1 MVNEELKERF
11 VDEKTGIEYVRQ
23 GDYYIPNLVL
33 TLEGTNYKIRK
44 YGRIKL
50 NYLKNHKKAEYSIML
65 MDGTLNNHL
74 KEIQET
80 AITRVEQIIKQLKE
94 KSNLTEEM
102 KNTDVLYWVGTLNSI
117 KAQAEEVIYNEVQ
130 EKYYLEALTVY
141 FENVLNMLRT
151 ISCKDRIEDGQKNYT
166 INVANNLDFAINAAS
181 SREDNSDL
189 SFINQFSFDYIKMN
203 DKRAESLLL
212 LLAVFK
218 ENRNLED
225 YYNTIY
231 NSDLPSFLEFFGVKS
246 KEELETFYKIASSL
260 NEATKIKNGDL
271 SELLKSRNEIGYDYK
286 VDILKISIKDLMNY
300 LLNNQDLTLK
310 EMLYL
315 YNFIK
320 SYVTYGTYTDVEK
333 LIEPETT
340 IKYEYDTEYL
350 KDIYDI
356 ETIFYKFI
364 RQYYNVSLEDIE
376 AINKDGYYFSQID
389 YNSSFA
395 SELDIYKLTQKF
407 SLLSVIRKSYTTY
420 YDDVKEFDNNNKKV
434 K

>member
-1 MVNEELKERF
+1 
-11 VDEKTGIEYVRQ
+11 
-23 GDYYIPNLVL
+23 
-33 TLEGTNYKIRK
+33 
-44 YGRIKL
+44 
-50 NYLKNHKKAEYSIML
+50 
-65 MDGTLNNHL
+65 
-74 KEIQET
+74 
-80 AITRVEQIIKQLKE
+80 
-94 KSNLTEEM
+94 
-102 KNTDVLYWVGTLNSI
+102 
-117 KAQAEEVIYNEVQ
+117 
-130 EKYYLEALTVY
+130 
-141 FENVLNMLRT
+141 MLRT

-350 KDIYDI
+350 KDIYD
-356 ETIFYKFI
+356 KFI